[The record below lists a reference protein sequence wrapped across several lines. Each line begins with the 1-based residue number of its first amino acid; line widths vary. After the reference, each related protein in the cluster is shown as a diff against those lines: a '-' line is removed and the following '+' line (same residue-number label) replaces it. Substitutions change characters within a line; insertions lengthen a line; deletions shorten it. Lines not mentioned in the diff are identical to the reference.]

1 MLRTLLNSAIAGT
14 LLLLEDLD
22 AAFTQS
28 RDATGKERSL
38 TFSGV
43 QKERAKCIIAC
54 ATMQC
59 VSIVISVASMP
70 SSRSRVCQAE
80 LKPCLMSAEDHNSA
94 QSKAGESVRPALNSS
109 QPQHFVNMK
118 QSPSKLLADSEAG
131 GLHAVDVN
139 DGPVLGRPA

>member
-59 VSIVISVASMP
+59 VSIVISVAC
-70 SSRSRVCQAE
+70 RGLAVE
-80 LKPCLMSAEDHNSA
+80 SA
-94 QSKAGESVRPALNSS
+94 RLNS
-109 QPQHFVNMK
+109 N
-118 QSPSKLLADSEAG
+118 
-131 GLHAVDVN
+131 HAS
-139 DGPVLGRPA
+139 